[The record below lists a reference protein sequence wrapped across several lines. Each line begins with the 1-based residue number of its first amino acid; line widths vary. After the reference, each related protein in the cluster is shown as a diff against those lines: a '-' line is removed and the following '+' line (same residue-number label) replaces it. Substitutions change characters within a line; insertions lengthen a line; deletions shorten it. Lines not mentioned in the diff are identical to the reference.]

1 VTLLIDT
8 HCWLRWLTEPGRLR
22 ASALSL
28 LNDGATKIPL
38 SAASTWEIAIKYS
51 LGKLDLLP
59 QHPDEFI
66 PVRLR
71 RDRIQALA
79 IEHSRAL
86 QTAGLPYHHRDPFD
100 RLLIAQA
107 MVLDIPIM
115 TADPA
120 FAPYEIEVIRS

>member
-1 VTLLIDT
+1 MTLLIDT
-8 HCWLRWLTEPGRLR
+8 HCWLWWLTEPGRLR

-28 LNDGATKIPL
+28 LNDGATKILL
-38 SAASTWEIAIKYS
+38 SAASSWEIAIKYS
-51 LGKLDLLP
+51 LGKLDLP

-79 IEHSRAL
+79 IEHSHAL
-86 QTAGLPYHHRDPFD
+86 KTAGLPYHHRDPFD

-120 FAPYEIEVIRS
+120 FDPYAIEVIPS

>member
-1 VTLLIDT
+1 MTLLIDT
-8 HCWLRWLTEPGRLR
+8 HCWRWWLTEPGRRR

-28 LNDGATKIPL
+28 LNYGATKILL
-38 SAASTWEIAIKYS
+38 SAASSWEIAIKYS
-51 LGKLDLLP
+51 LGKLDLP

-66 PVRLR
+66 RVRLR
-71 RDRIQALA
+71 RDRIEALA
-79 IEHSRAL
+79 IEHSHAL

-120 FAPYEIEVIRS
+120 FDPYAIEVIPS

>member
-1 VTLLIDT
+1 MTLLIDT
-8 HCWLRWLTEPGRLR
+8 QCWLWWLTEPGRLR

-28 LNDGATKIPL
+28 LNDGATRILL
-38 SAASTWEIAIKYS
+38 SAASSWEIAIKYS
-51 LGKLDLLP
+51 IGKLNLP

-71 RDRIQALA
+71 RDRIEALA
-79 IEHSRAL
+79 IEHSHAL
-86 QTAGLPYHHRDPFD
+86 KTAGLPYHHRDPFD

-115 TADPA
+115 TADPV
-120 FAPYEIEVIRS
+120 FDPYEIEVIPS